1 MSALFDWLAQGGYTM
16 IVLVAVS
23 LVMSFLLV
31 ERFLSVN
38 AQMRGFQTGR
48 ITPADLSDITVRCQ
62 GLRRVGIIHAC
73 IVIAP
78 LLGLLGTVT
87 GMMDTFTSILGGG
100 DVRAMSS
107 GIRKALAT
115 TQLGLAIAAPGL
127 MAWHV
132 LTRRIEKLE
141 LLVKSASLNNQEA
154 RT

>member
-1 MSALFDWLAQGGYTM
+1 MIALAG
-16 IVLVAVS
+16 VS
-23 LVMSFLLV
+23 LVMTFLLV
-31 ERFLSVN
+31 ERFVAIN
-38 AQMRGFQTGR
+38 VQMRGLQTGLIAR
-48 ITPADLSDITVRCQ
+48 EELSDITVRCQ

-87 GMMDTFTSILGGG
+87 GMIDTFTSIMGGG
-100 DVRAMSS
+100 DVRAMSN

-141 LLVKSASLNNQEA
+141 LLLRSTALNDREA
-154 RT
+154 QA

>member
-1 MSALFDWLAQGGYTM
+1 MSPLRDWFAQGGYTM
-16 IVLVAVS
+16 IALAGVS
-23 LVMSFLLV
+23 LVMTFLLV
-31 ERFLSVN
+31 ERFFAIN
-38 AQMRGFQTGR
+38 AQMRGLQTGR
-48 ITPADLSDITVRCQ
+48 IAREELSDITVRCQ

-87 GMMDTFTSILGGG
+87 GMIDTFTSIMGGG
-100 DVRAMSS
+100 DVRAMSN

-141 LLVKSASLNNQEA
+141 LLVKSTALNDREA
-154 RT
+154 QA

>member
-1 MSALFDWLAQGGYTM
+1 MSQVCDWLAQGGGVM

-23 LVMSFLLV
+23 FVMTFLLV
-31 ERFLSVN
+31 ERFLAVN
-38 AQMRGFQTGR
+38 ARMKGLQAGR
-48 ITPADLSDITVRCQ
+48 TSQDELSDITVRCQ

-87 GMMDTFTSILGGG
+87 GMIDTFTSILGGG
-100 DVRAMSS
+100 DVRAMSN
-107 GIRKALAT
+107 GIRKALST

-141 LLVKSASLNNQEA
+141 LLIKSASLNGREA